1 MYEPKYW
8 NGFDRNSDISFSGIA
23 ISGIESE
30 KTIEEL
36 FSSPKLGLS
45 PIGHVRSDAR

>member
-1 MYEPKYW
+1 MQGPKYW
-8 NGFDRNSDISFSGIA
+8 KGFDKNSDISFSGIA

-45 PIGHVRSDAR
+45 PMGMVKPDVR